1 MDKIMETMDDQ
12 IYNFCEKNKLEQKD
26 LVGILNNC
34 LNHIA
39 KHMLYEIN
47 EEKKDACTQTS
58 DDYIDFS
65 TMNKNQ
71 LQNECK
77 TRGIHKVSH
86 MNKTQLVEKLKG
98 V

>member
-1 MDKIMETMDDQ
+1 MDDQ
-12 IYNFCEKNKLEQKD
+12 IYNFCEKNKLDQKD

-39 KHMLYEIN
+39 KHMLYEIK
-47 EEKKDACTQTS
+47 EEKKDVSTQTS
-58 DDYIDFS
+58 VDYIDFS
-65 TMNKNQ
+65 IMNKNQ

-77 TRGIHKVSH
+77 LRGIQKFSH
-86 MNKTQLVEKLKG
+86 MNKTQLIEKLKS

>member
-1 MDKIMETMDDQ
+1 MNVSMDEQ
-12 IYNFCEKNKLEQKD
+12 IYNFCEKNKLDQQE

-39 KHMLYEIN
+39 KHMLYEVG
-47 EEKKDACTQTS
+47 EEKKDVSTQTDVES
-58 DDYIDFS
+58 VNFS
-65 TMNKNQ
+65 TMSKNQ

-77 TRGIHKVSH
+77 LRGILKFSH
-86 MNKTQLVEKLKG
+86 MNKTQLIEKLKS

>member
-1 MDKIMETMDDQ
+1 MNITMETMDDQ

-39 KHMLYEIN
+39 KHMLYEIK
-47 EEKKDACTQTS
+47 EDKKDACTQTS

-65 TMNKNQ
+65 NMNKNQ
-71 LQNECK
+71 LMNECK
-77 TRGIHKVSH
+77 LRGIHKVSQ
-86 MNKTQLVEKLKG
+86 MNKSQLIEKLKC

>member
-1 MDKIMETMDDQ
+1 MIYIMDDQ
-12 IYNFCEKNKLEQKD
+12 IYNFCEKNKLEQQE

-39 KHMLYEIN
+39 KHMLYEIKD
-47 EEKKDACTQTS
+47 EKKNVSTQT
-58 DDYIDFS
+58 DVEHVNFS

-77 TRGIHKVSH
+77 IRGIQKVSH
-86 MNKTQLVEKLKG
+86 MNKSQLIEKLKS